1 MADDIIKGIQV
12 NSAGFGTISK
22 LAMQDKRLHIAAK
35 AIYAYF
41 NSYAGGGDT
50 CFPSRKKIC
59 FDLGISNDTLSK
71 YLRQLTECGY
81 ITVEQIKEGGRFSHN
96 IYTLNGTISPCP
108 KISDT
113 ENVGNGKMDTNINS
127 SNININSNNNR
138 MKERKKAAGSFDE
151 IIAAYTSNEELKQAL
166 VEFIK
171 MRKLIKKPLTDYGLK
186 RLLSQLD
193 RLAKTDPE
201 KVAVVNQS
209 ITRSWAGFFEIKG
222 NYKKQQPAPQQPQ
235 QETDEQRQ
243 RREMAE
249 RFAAL
254 TRGESYEP

>member
-22 LAMQDKRLHIAAK
+22 LAMQDRRLHIAAK

-81 ITVEQIKEGGRFSHN
+81 ISVEQIKEGGRFSHN

-113 ENVGNGKMDTNINS
+113 EKTVNGKLDTNIN
-127 SNININSNNNR
+127 NTNINSIYNNNSIKR
-138 MKERKKAAGSFDE
+138 EAAKPQTPVRHRYGEYNNVLLSDEELEKIKTELPTNWEQYIQDLSNYMASTGKSYKSHLATIRNWARKDQAKHRERKQEHPK
-151 IIAAYTSNEELKQAL
+151 
-166 VEFIK
+166 
-171 MRKLIKKPLTDYGLK
+171 
-186 RLLSQLD
+186 
-193 RLAKTDPE
+193 
-201 KVAVVNQS
+201 
-209 ITRSWAGFFEIKG
+209 
-222 NYKKQQPAPQQPQ
+222 
-235 QETDEQRQ
+235 QETEEERL
-243 RREMAE
+243 RREQDE
-249 RFAAL
+249 KLLAL
-254 TRGESYEP
+254 IEGRA

>member
-1 MADDIIKGIQV
+1 MADDIIKGVQV

-22 LAMQDKRLHIAAK
+22 LAMQDRRLHIAAK

-81 ITVEQIKEGGRFSHN
+81 ITVEQIKEGGKFSHN

-113 ENVGNGKMDTNINS
+113 ENFGNGKTDTNINS
-127 SNININSNNNR
+127 SNINIISNNNST
-138 MKERKKAAGSFDE
+138 KERKKAAGSFDE
-151 IIAAYTSNEELKQAL
+151 IIADYTSSEDLKRAL
-166 VEFIK
+166 YEYIK
-171 MRKLIKKPLTDYGLK
+171 MRKLIKKPLTDYALK
-186 RLLSQLD
+186 RQLKTLD
-193 RLAKTDPE
+193 GLAKTDAE
-201 KVAVVNQS
+201 KVAVVDQS
-209 ITRSWAGFFEIKG
+209 VTRNWLGLFPLKSD
-222 NYKKQQPAPQQPQ
+222 YKKPQPAARPPQ
-235 QETDEQRQ
+235 QETEEERL
-243 RREMAE
+243 RREQNE
-249 RFAAL
+249 KLLAL
-254 TRGESYEP
+254 IEGRA